1 MLQKI
6 LSICIIIWILC
17 IQTKESFS
25 YDDEREYYYCKY
37 RLDSNSPK
45 CKSVFNNL
53 YQKKQ
58 PLLVGIVYTKQED
71 NDKTYNLYKNIDERN
86 NSYLYYIKIKQD
98 CGNYIYKQIYSGNQQ
113 LFNGM
118 EINIPEH
125 NNNPYVIQLYDNTQC
140 GQHMN
145 SEQQPNSIQQIA
157 PLTIPM
163 PTRPL
168 TNCRSCNTNPA
179 GRHYLCKDCWKSCGT
194 RYDESLIPWN
204 SVGYIFKS
212 GDDKRD
218 RFYNLYEKSL
228 DSSRNNYKY
237 YIHDIKQ
244 DVKIE
249 LNDKEYLDSNQEIKI
264 NGKSGDYKIHRYD
277 ITHPSIL
284 F

>member
-6 LSICIIIWILC
+6 ISICIIIWILC

-25 YDDEREYYYCKY
+25 YDDERQYYYCKY
-37 RLDSNSPK
+37 RLNPNSSK
-45 CKSVFNNL
+45 CQSVLNRL
-53 YQKKQ
+53 YEKKQ
-58 PLLVGIVYTKQED
+58 PLLVGIIYTKQED

-86 NSYLYYIKIKQD
+86 NTYLYYIKIKQD

-118 EINIPEH
+118 EINIPNH
-125 NNNPYVIQLYDNTQC
+125 NNNPYIIQLYDNAQC

-145 SEQQPNSIQQIA
+145 SQQQCIT

-163 PTRPL
+163 PTRAL

-179 GRHYLCKDCWKSCGT
+179 GRHYLCKDCWKSRGT

-204 SVGYIFKS
+204 NVGYIYQTNGSKH
-212 GDDKRD
+212 DK
-218 RFYNLYEKSL
+218 FYNLYEKSL

-237 YIHDIKQ
+237 YIHDVRQ
-244 DVKIE
+244 DVKVE
-249 LNDKEYLDSNQEIKI
+249 LNDEQYLDNEQDIKV
-264 NGKSGDYKIHRYD
+264 NGKSGNYKIHRYD